1 IYSFIALFFV
11 YTEFG
16 IDSKTTLLF
25 RTACIICFTP
35 GFVPGELVCGG
46 NYPDIIPDA
55 SAEELALTI
64 EKRKR
69 LQTEGV

>member
-1 IYSFIALFFV
+1 MNLMLN
-11 YTEFG
+11 
-16 IDSKTTLLF
+16 KPTTAQINSTM
-25 RTACIICFTP
+25 RTAFKIMYFP

-55 SAEELALTI
+55 STEELALTI